1 MTWESIEGWFDFQQT
16 YDLIASKVGP
26 GDVVVE
32 VGCYLGKST
41 AYLSSKV
48 LPDVTIIAVDNFP
61 YFAPIADRVD
71 AREDLYG
78 CFVSNMLQ
86 CKCSNVIPLRTTS
99 LTASK
104 LVRNDLAAVFL
115 DDDHTY
121 EAVKAGINAWLPK
134 VRAGGVAAGH
144 DFGAEHHGVKQAVEE
159 LLAGKFTLIGQC
171 WVVQL

>member
-26 GDVVVE
+26 SDVVVE

-48 LPDVTIIAVDNFP
+48 PPDVTILAIDKWP
-61 YFAPIADRVD
+61 YIAPIADRVPE
-71 AREDLYG
+71 REDLYG

-99 LTASK
+99 LIASR

-121 EAVKAGINAWLPK
+121 EAVKSGINAWLPK
-134 VRAGGVAAGH
+134 VRPGGIIGGH
-144 DFGAEHHGVKQAVEE
+144 DYGAEHFGVKLAVDE
-159 LLAGKFTLIGQC
+159 LLAGKFTLLGQC
-171 WVVQL
+171 WVCQL